1 MSGFPPGGVNDTYA
15 RIIAQWL
22 SERLG
27 QQFIV
32 ENRPGAGGTIAAES
46 LARAAPDGY
55 TLLLTTSADAWNATL
70 YDSLKFNYVR
80 DVAAVAPIARAPGVL
95 VVHPSLPAKSVPELI
110 AYAKSNPGKIPVA
123 SAGIGS
129 APHMYWELFRNLTG
143 VDMLHVPYRGGG
155 PAVTDLLG
163 GQVQV
168 YFGTSAS
175 SIEHIKA
182 EKLRALAVT
191 TAARVPV
198 LPEIPALA
206 EFLPSYDA
214 SIYVGIVAPRST
226 PTEIISKLNQ
236 EINLALAN
244 ARITRRIA
252 ELGDTPLSLSNSEFG
267 KLMADETEKWGKV
280 IRAANIKP
288 E

>member
-1 MSGFPPGGVNDTYA
+1 
-15 RIIAQWL
+15 
-22 SERLG
+22 
-27 QQFIV
+27 
-32 ENRPGAGGTIAAES
+32 
-46 LARAAPDGY
+46 
-55 TLLLTTSADAWNATL
+55 
-70 YDSLKFNYVR
+70 
-80 DVAAVAPIARAPGVL
+80 
-95 VVHPSLPAKSVPELI
+95 
-110 AYAKSNPGKIPVA
+110 
-123 SAGIGS
+123 
-129 APHMYWELFRNLTG
+129 MYWELFRNLTG